1 METNYRQ
8 FYSKRGFWTKVK
20 TVAKAVGAKVIYVAL
35 ILYYELRD
43 PSISVK
49 EKSVIIAALGYL
61 IFPVDLIP
69 DAVPVVGFTD
79 DLAALMAAYRFV
91 CNSLSP

>member
-8 FYSKRGFWTKVK
+8 FYSKRGSWTKVK